1 MVAILNPVLQIVLL
15 IFIANFYNLIYS
27 NYYVYFVGLAGNHF
41 SFSKD
46 KSDPEPY
53 YNIIHFRRKSFLP
66 SEFATYGL
74 PMRTPQYFY
83 EWDIIGTWHTILEL
97 NFNELTFYTD
107 QKQRS
112 RVPMSSCFE
121 KCQPN
126 EIRIIPSDGDKCCW
140 SCQPCPQFQYKATEN
155 RCKECPNGTVPTL
168 NQTMCLFIPEE
179 VVSVLSVYGLVCT
192 CIAIAGT
199 ASTVFI
205 LVIFIRHHHT
215 PIVKASGR
223 ELSYAIIVGLFLC
236 FAVTPLTLWPPS
248 DAVCGC
254 QRFLA
259 GFCFTVVYAAI
270 LTKTNRIARIFKSGR
285 RTIRRPHFISPKSQL
300 VICACIASV
309 QLVLVGLWLYA
320 YPPERIN
327 IYPSRKDNIAVCKET
342 VTNRYFLA
350 YAYPILLCVVCTI
363 YAYKTRKMPEAF
375 NESHYI
381 GAAVYTT
388 CVVWLAFVPV
398 YIVSKESTSIRVTS
412 VCISTSLTAFVCQ
425 LCLFWPKVYIILFK
439 PDKNIRQAISGSKPG
454 SGGAVSRALLP
465 LSSTAAVAT
474 TSTYH
479 YRSERSDS
487 SCCSDG
493 ELCLDAMIFC
503 CCSVLFLHIFPF

>member
-1 MVAILNPVLQIVLL
+1 M
-15 IFIANFYNLIYS
+15 
-27 NYYVYFVGLAGNHF
+27 
-41 SFSKD
+41 
-46 KSDPEPY
+46 
-53 YNIIHFRRKSFLP
+53 
-66 SEFATYGL
+66 
-74 PMRTPQYFY
+74 
-83 EWDIIGTWHTILEL
+83 EL
-97 NFNELTFYTD
+97 NFNELKFYT
-107 QKQRS
+107 KTGQRENS
-112 RVPMSSCFE
+112 RIPASTCSETC
-121 KCQPN
+121 KAH
-126 EIRIIPSDGDKCCW
+126 EIRYIPSDSDKCCW
-140 SCQPCPQFQYKATEN
+140 SCQACPQFQHKATEN
-155 RCKECPNGTVPTL
+155 RCKECPNGTQPSL
-168 NQTMCLFIPEE
+168 NQTTCLLIPEE
-179 VVSVLSVYGLVCT
+179 MVSVLSVYGLICT

-199 ASTVFI
+199 ASTVFLLI
-205 LVIFIRHHHT
+205 IFIKHHHT

-223 ELSYAIIVGLFLC
+223 ELSYVIIFGLFLC
-236 FAVTPLTLWPPS
+236 FAVTPLTLSPPS
-248 DAVCGC
+248 ETVCGF

-259 GFCFTVVYAAI
+259 GFCFTIVYAAI

-300 VICACIASV
+300 IICAGIASA

-320 YPPERIN
+320 YPPERKN
-327 IYPSRKDNIAVCKET
+327 IFPTRKDNVVVCRET

-350 YAYPILLCVVCTI
+350 YAYPILLCIICTV

-398 YIVSKESTSIRVTS
+398 YIVSKESTAIRVTS

-439 PDKNIRQAISGSKPG
+439 PDRNIRQGILGPKPG
-454 SGGAVSRALLP
+454 SGGAVSKALLP

-479 YRSERSDS
+479 SRSERSDS

-493 ELCLDAMIFC
+493 EWCLDALLFC
-503 CCSVLFLHIFPF
+503 CRVADFRSILETCFAFV